1 MSAQYDQIGEKVA
14 DWDVLPVRSEYIE
27 GHTFF
32 KALGSVEGRTVLD
45 LACGDGLY
53 TRQLKARGAHRVVG
67 VDISEEMIGGARRHE
82 EAQPLGIEYH
92 VADVADMAL
101 LGVFDCVTAVYLLHY
116 ANSPE
121 HLLRMCRNIHSHLK
135 PGGRFVTYAFNPGF
149 SAKGPNSTRYGI
161 TMLDFPESPR
171 EGQAISAELHTKT
184 PFTIHFSLWSR
195 ATHEQALRE
204 AGFHHLT
211 WMRPECS
218 PEGIS
223 RYGRE
228 FWQDYLDNPHAAALC
243 CER

>member
-1 MSAQYDQIGEKVA
+1 MSAQYDQIGAKVA

-32 KALGSVEGRTVLD
+32 KALGSVEAQSVLD

-53 TRQLKARGAHRVVG
+53 TRQLKARGARRAVG
-67 VDISEEMIGGARRHE
+67 VDVSEEMIGGARRQE
-82 EAQPLGIEYH
+82 EAQSLGIEYV
-92 VADVADMAL
+92 VADVADMAP

-116 ANSPE
+116 ASSPE

-135 PGGRFVTYAFNPGF
+135 PGGRFVTYTFNPGF

-171 EGQAISAELHTKT
+171 EGQGISAELHTRT
-184 PFTIHFSLWSR
+184 PFTIHFSYWSQ
-195 ATHEQALRE
+195 ATYEQALRE
-204 AGFHHLT
+204 AGFQRLT

-218 PEGIS
+218 AEGLS
-223 RYGRE
+223 RYGQE
-228 FWQDYLDNPHAAALC
+228 FWRDYLDNPHAVALR